1 MTEQLKNGQVNPQIR
16 RRPGFAVANA
26 RSTAAGAFPRKA
38 EDSGSAGAV
47 PTGFAELTQ
56 STHRSRPI
64 GRRRTA
70 TGETSTW
77 NSSNGSGN
85 GTGNDA
91 TAPTSRGEKAR
102 LRTGWELPELIRPLP
117 VRERRCVRK
126 PRLQRHQPA
135 IVEYVYMSRFA
146 TASQVQRRFPNWL
159 RTSRTTQWQLANL
172 VQLGFLATTPVRSTS
187 PNFPFVYFATGRG
200 VRLVNETYAA
210 HHLDMTYPVGEGR
223 KASGVAVD
231 SILHELLLT
240 EFELAVKQTVESRP
254 DLALLA
260 TERRYFRQE
269 RQLRFYQAGRSRRVI
284 PDAGFM
290 IRVGNAGV
298 GTSQNNSLATILN
311 FVELD
316 NGTMPPGRVLEKLQQ
331 YAAWSTSESGQKY
344 LQQAYGLHR
353 TFVPQF
359 GFRLLIVV
367 PPATPRHPTR
377 ATSPCRHRA
386 DAAARAGDRGTAVR
400 STGAVRSSCH
410 PGHRSRPCGAA
421 TRPRIG
427 CAVAWRV
434 HRLRPGRRR
443 RRPHA
448 PRREC
453 APPRAACRAA
463 HRAPAH
469 RRPRATALARQ
480 GRRAEAGW
488 PARVV
493 QPAGTA
499 PPSHRRTTYA
509 IWISS

>member
-1 MTEQLKNGQVNPQIR
+1 
-16 RRPGFAVANA
+16 
-26 RSTAAGAFPRKA
+26 
-38 EDSGSAGAV
+38 
-47 PTGFAELTQ
+47 
-56 STHRSRPI
+56 
-64 GRRRTA
+64 
-70 TGETSTW
+70 
-77 NSSNGSGN
+77 
-85 GTGNDA
+85 
-91 TAPTSRGEKAR
+91 
-102 LRTGWELPELIRPLP
+102 
-117 VRERRCVRK
+117 
-126 PRLQRHQPA
+126 
-135 IVEYVYMSRFA
+135 MSRFA

-367 PPATPRHPTR
+367 HDKQRPDGDERRLAALFQQALELPAAMRDRLWFATAADLKSRQHQSPPLADEIWYRGRDAKGWLRDYLRLPEQNANGLRRQFVAGQLLALPRHPLFPR
-377 ATSPCRHRA
+377 QTS
-386 DAAARAGDRGTAVR
+386 V
-400 STGAVRSSCH
+400 S
-410 PGHRSRPCGAA
+410 
-421 TRPRIG
+421 
-427 CAVAWRV
+427 
-434 HRLRPGRRR
+434 
-443 RRPHA
+443 
-448 PRREC
+448 E
-453 APPRAACRAA
+453 PPW
-463 HRAPAH
+463 
-469 RRPRATALARQ
+469 Q
-480 GRRAEAGW
+480 
-488 PARVV
+488 
-493 QPAGTA
+493 
-499 PPSHRRTTYA
+499 
-509 IWISS
+509 